1 MSVFFEL
8 AAQRYHE
15 VREAYEL
22 YRENQYER
30 ALNDLGGVLLNRDGI
45 ARGIDTY
52 SLFIGSRA
60 RAERWAS
67 EELIEWWRSH
77 GRLTYR
83 DFELQQADTAS
94 LQAA

>member
-22 YRENQYER
+22 YRENQYAR
-30 ALNDLGGVLLNRDGI
+30 ALNDLGGVLLNRDGL
-45 ARGIDTY
+45 ARGVDTY
-52 SLFIGSRA
+52 SLFIGSQA

-67 EELIEWWRSH
+67 EELIEWWRRN
-77 GRLTYR
+77 GRMTYR
-83 DFELQQADTAS
+83 DFELQHVDVPS
-94 LQAA
+94 LLAA